1 MHVARSGLG
10 ATPSAPRRR
19 RRALALGALVLA
31 TLGVAVLR
39 APATLIDRGLAH
51 ASAGHFRLA
60 LPVGTLWHGTA
71 RLAASEGSGA
81 LAPLTRLAWDFEPGA
96 LRAATL
102 RWRLHVDGASPARL
116 DFGPRG
122 IAIENLLIELPPAA
136 AFAAVPHAA
145 ARAGWRG
152 ILGVRVDHL
161 ACDLAQRCA
170 GRLDVD
176 WRAAGVDILPG
187 VALGD
192 HRLEVALTPAGAT
205 LQVSTLRRQ
214 ALALDGRIELPTGAR
229 PRLTVELGGDAQLLG
244 RVGGMLA
251 ELRPTRVGERLRI
264 QY

>member
-1 MHVARSGLG
+1 MRRARTGPG

-31 TLGVAVLR
+31 TLGMAVVR
-39 APATLIDRGLAH
+39 APAVLIDRGLAH

-60 LPVGTLWHGTA
+60 LPVGTLWYGTA
-71 RLAASEGSGA
+71 RLAASDGSGA
-81 LAPLTRLAWDFEPGA
+81 RAPLTRLAWDFEPGA
-96 LRAATL
+96 LATATF
-102 RWRLHVDGASPARL
+102 RWRLHVDGAPPARL
-116 DFGPRG
+116 DFDLRG

-136 AFAAVPHAA
+136 ALAAVPHAA

-161 ACDLAQRCA
+161 ACDLAQRCV

-192 HRLEVALTPAGAT
+192 HRLEAALTPAGAT
-205 LQVSTLRRQ
+205 LQVSTVRRQ
-214 ALALDGRIELPTGAR
+214 ALTLDGRIEIPAGAR
-229 PRLTVELGGDAQLLG
+229 PRLTLELGGDAQLLG

-251 ELRPTRVGERLRI
+251 ELRPTRAGERLRI